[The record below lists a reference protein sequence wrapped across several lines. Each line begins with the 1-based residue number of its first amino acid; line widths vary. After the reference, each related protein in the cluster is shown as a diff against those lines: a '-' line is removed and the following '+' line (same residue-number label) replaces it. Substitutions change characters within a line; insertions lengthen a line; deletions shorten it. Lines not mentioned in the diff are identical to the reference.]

1 MSIFSD
7 KFDQLKKA
15 DKAVKSPKYL
25 QEVMGIGRIAENG
38 IFEVGNGVY
47 SRSYRFL
54 DINYVTAGTE
64 EQMRILKQYCKTVNA
79 IDVYFLITIF
89 NRNKNMQDFRQH
101 VLFQEKGDGF
111 NWLRGSYN
119 QIIEK
124 RIVDGRQGIEQE
136 KLLTV
141 CVERKSYEQ
150 AKAFFATFEATL
162 KQNFGELGSC
172 IEELNA
178 EERLRVLFNLCVERK
193 SYEQAKAFFATFEA
207 TLKQNFGELGSCIE
221 ELNAEERLRV
231 LFNFYR
237 IGEEERFSFDFRQ
250 ALKKGGDPKNDISP
264 GYMQFYP
271 GYFET
276 ERKKCRALFIK
287 KYPSSLSDT
296 FLNEITSLPVHSIT
310 TISIVPVPKELANR
324 VLQKKYL
331 GIENDILK
339 QQRVRNKNND
349 FSSDISHIKK
359 VQKEK
364 IVNLMDDVREND
376 QNLFYTGVNFLI
388 MADDKKELE
397 SVTETIK
404 NIGNGRMCQIETHY
418 YQQREAMNT
427 ILPVGN
433 RQISTMR
440 TMLTRDIAA
449 LLPFN
454 VQELNEKSGICYGI
468 NQVSHN
474 LCIGDRKKLANG
486 NGMVFG
492 VPGSGKSYF
501 SKSEMLQVFLGT
513 DDDIICIDP
522 TLEYFDIA
530 EALGNQAA
538 IINLSTYTKHYINP
552 LEMDVWALDLNDSKG
567 YIRDKG
573 EFMLGLCEQCYDAN
587 LNSRHKSI
595 IDRCVRKLYLDI
607 AKSREKHIPTMS
619 EFYEL
624 LLEQPEEEAKDIALS
639 LELFVN
645 GSLNIFNNHT
655 NVNVQARFIVYGTR
669 DLGKEL
675 GAISTLVMLE
685 NISARIAENAKKGKA
700 TWLYIDEFH
709 TVLDREYS
717 AKFLF
722 SLWKKVRKLGG
733 LCTGITQNLV
743 DMLQNYTA
751 MTMLGN
757 SEFIA
762 LLKQSNI
769 DSQDLSRVAG
779 IPEAQLKYVDNSP
792 SGTGV
797 IKYGSTCIPFDNRM
811 EKEDNPLYALFNT
824 NLHEKVSQAKQE

>member
-1 MSIFSD
+1 
-7 KFDQLKKA
+7 
-15 DKAVKSPKYL
+15 
-25 QEVMGIGRIAENG
+25 
-38 IFEVGNGVY
+38 
-47 SRSYRFL
+47 
-54 DINYVTAGTE
+54 
-64 EQMRILKQYCKTVNA
+64 
-79 IDVYFLITIF
+79 
-89 NRNKNMQDFRQH
+89 
-101 VLFQEKGDGF
+101 
-111 NWLRGSYN
+111 
-119 QIIEK
+119 
-124 RIVDGRQGIEQE
+124 
-136 KLLTV
+136 
-141 CVERKSYEQ
+141 
-150 AKAFFATFEATL
+150 
-162 KQNFGELGSC
+162 
-172 IEELNA
+172 
-178 EERLRVLFNLCVERK
+178 
-193 SYEQAKAFFATFEA
+193 
-207 TLKQNFGELGSCIE
+207 
-221 ELNAEERLRV
+221 
-231 LFNFYR
+231 
-237 IGEEERFSFDFRQ
+237 
-250 ALKKGGDPKNDISP
+250 
-264 GYMQFYP
+264 
-271 GYFET
+271 
-276 ERKKCRALFIK
+276 
-287 KYPSSLSDT
+287 
-296 FLNEITSLPVHSIT
+296 
-310 TISIVPVPKELANR
+310 
-324 VLQKKYL
+324 
-331 GIENDILK
+331 
-339 QQRVRNKNND
+339 
-349 FSSDISHIKK
+349 
-359 VQKEK
+359 
-364 IVNLMDDVREND
+364 
-376 QNLFYTGVNFLI
+376 
-388 MADDKKELE
+388 
-397 SVTETIK
+397 
-404 NIGNGRMCQIETHY
+404 
-418 YQQREAMNT
+418 MNT

-454 VQELNEKSGICYGI
+454 VQELNEKSGVCYGI

-474 LCIGDRKKLANG
+474 LCIGNRKKLANGNGMVFGVPGSGKSYFSKSEMLQVFLGTDDDIICIDLCIGNRKKLANG

-538 IINLSTYTKHYINP
+538 IINLSTYTKNYINP
-552 LEMDVWALDLNDSKG
+552 LEMDVWALDLNDSQG

-573 EFMLGLCEQCYDAN
+573 EFMLGLCEQCYGDN

-595 IDRCVRKLYLDI
+595 IDRCVRKLYIDI
-607 AKSREKHIPTMS
+607 AKAREKHIPTMS

-685 NISARIAENAKKGKA
+685 NISARIAENAKKGRA

-722 SLWKKVRKLGG
+722 SLWKKVRKQGG

-762 LLKQSNI
+762 LLKQSNV
-769 DSQDLSRVAG
+769 DSQELSTAAG

-792 SGTGV
+792 SGTGI
-797 IKYGSTCIPFDNRM
+797 IKYGNTCIPFDNRM

-824 NLHEKVSQAKQE
+824 NLHEKALQTKQE

>member
-1 MSIFSD
+1 
-7 KFDQLKKA
+7 
-15 DKAVKSPKYL
+15 
-25 QEVMGIGRIAENG
+25 
-38 IFEVGNGVY
+38 
-47 SRSYRFL
+47 
-54 DINYVTAGTE
+54 
-64 EQMRILKQYCKTVNA
+64 
-79 IDVYFLITIF
+79 
-89 NRNKNMQDFRQH
+89 
-101 VLFQEKGDGF
+101 
-111 NWLRGSYN
+111 
-119 QIIEK
+119 
-124 RIVDGRQGIEQE
+124 
-136 KLLTV
+136 
-141 CVERKSYEQ
+141 
-150 AKAFFATFEATL
+150 
-162 KQNFGELGSC
+162 
-172 IEELNA
+172 
-178 EERLRVLFNLCVERK
+178 
-193 SYEQAKAFFATFEA
+193 
-207 TLKQNFGELGSCIE
+207 
-221 ELNAEERLRV
+221 
-231 LFNFYR
+231 
-237 IGEEERFSFDFRQ
+237 
-250 ALKKGGDPKNDISP
+250 
-264 GYMQFYP
+264 
-271 GYFET
+271 
-276 ERKKCRALFIK
+276 
-287 KYPSSLSDT
+287 
-296 FLNEITSLPVHSIT
+296 
-310 TISIVPVPKELANR
+310 
-324 VLQKKYL
+324 
-331 GIENDILK
+331 
-339 QQRVRNKNND
+339 
-349 FSSDISHIKK
+349 
-359 VQKEK
+359 
-364 IVNLMDDVREND
+364 
-376 QNLFYTGVNFLI
+376 
-388 MADDKKELE
+388 
-397 SVTETIK
+397 
-404 NIGNGRMCQIETHY
+404 
-418 YQQREAMNT
+418 MNT

-433 RQISTMR
+433 RQISKMR

-454 VQELNEKSGICYGI
+454 VQELNEKSGVCYGI

-474 LCIGDRKKLANG
+474 LCIGNRKKLANG

-538 IINLSTYTKHYINP
+538 IINLSTYTKNYINP
-552 LEMDVWALDLNDSKG
+552 LEMDVWALDLNDSQG

-573 EFMLGLCEQCYDAN
+573 EFMLGLCEQCYGDN

-595 IDRCVRKLYLDI
+595 IDRCVRKLYIDI
-607 AKSREKHIPTMS
+607 AKAREKHIPTMS

-685 NISARIAENAKKGKA
+685 NISARIAENAKKGRA

-722 SLWKKVRKLGG
+722 SLWKKVRKQGG

-762 LLKQSNI
+762 LLKQSNV
-769 DSQDLSRVAG
+769 DSQELSTAAG

-792 SGTGV
+792 SGTGI
-797 IKYGSTCIPFDNRM
+797 IKYGNTCIPFDNRM
-811 EKEDNPLYALFNT
+811 EKEANPLYALFNT
-824 NLHEKVSQAKQE
+824 NLHEKALQTKQE

>member
-38 IFEVGNGVY
+38 IFEVGKGIY
-47 SRSYRFL
+47 SKTYRFL
-54 DINYVTAGTE
+54 DINYVTAGAE

-89 NRNKNMQDFRQH
+89 NRNKNMQDFREH

-136 KLLTV
+136 
-141 CVERKSYEQ
+141 
-150 AKAFFATFEATL
+150 
-162 KQNFGELGSC
+162 
-172 IEELNA
+172 
-178 EERLRVLFNLCVERK
+178 
-193 SYEQAKAFFATFEA
+193 
-207 TLKQNFGELGSCIE
+207 
-221 ELNAEERLRV
+221 
-231 LFNFYR
+231 
-237 IGEEERFSFDFRQ
+237 
-250 ALKKGGDPKNDISP
+250 
-264 GYMQFYP
+264 
-271 GYFET
+271 
-276 ERKKCRALFIK
+276 
-287 KYPSSLSDT
+287 
-296 FLNEITSLPVHSIT
+296 
-310 TISIVPVPKELANR
+310 
-324 VLQKKYL
+324 
-331 GIENDILK
+331 
-339 QQRVRNKNND
+339 
-349 FSSDISHIKK
+349 
-359 VQKEK
+359 
-364 IVNLMDDVREND
+364 
-376 QNLFYTGVNFLI
+376 
-388 MADDKKELE
+388 
-397 SVTETIK
+397 
-404 NIGNGRMCQIETHY
+404 
-418 YQQREAMNT
+418 
-427 ILPVGN
+427 
-433 RQISTMR
+433 
-440 TMLTRDIAA
+440 
-449 LLPFN
+449 
-454 VQELNEKSGICYGI
+454 LNEKSGVCYGI

-474 LCIGDRKKLANG
+474 LCIGNRKKLANG

-538 IINLSTYTKHYINP
+538 IINLSTYTKNYINP
-552 LEMDVWALDLNDSKG
+552 LEMDVWALDLNDSQG

-573 EFMLGLCEQCYDAN
+573 EFMLGLCEQCYGDN

-595 IDRCVRKLYLDI
+595 IDRCVRKLYIDI
-607 AKSREKHIPTMS
+607 AKAREKHIPTMS

-685 NISARIAENAKKGKA
+685 NISARIAENAKKGRA

-722 SLWKKVRKLGG
+722 SLWKKVRKQGG

-762 LLKQSNI
+762 LLKQSNV
-769 DSQDLSRVAG
+769 DSQELSTAAG

-792 SGTGV
+792 SGTGI
-797 IKYGSTCIPFDNRM
+797 IKY
-811 EKEDNPLYALFNT
+811 
-824 NLHEKVSQAKQE
+824 